1 MGRISLDEIGQRK
14 HHYDMPETLDLT
26 PEQIANYRAHALQR
40 RRREQPELEQ
50 RREKAW
56 QAARTAAQL
65 LKEEFDAT
73 RVVVFGSVVR
83 GSGFTRWSDVD
94 VAAWGLAP
102 EDTFRAIGAVMDLE
116 TDVPVNLVDVDTARP
131 SLLAA
136 IERDG
141 IAL

>member
-1 MGRISLDEIGQRK
+1 
-14 HHYDMPETLDLT
+14 MPDTLDLT
-26 PEQIANYRAHALQR
+26 PEQIANYRAHALRR
-40 RRREQPELEQ
+40 RRREQPEIER

-56 QAARTAAQL
+56 QAARETARL

-73 RVVVFGSVVR
+73 RVVVFGSLAH

-94 VAAWGLAP
+94 IAAWGLDP

-116 TDVPVNLVDVDTARP
+116 TEVPVNLVDVDTARP

-136 IERDG
+136 IEREG